1 MRIGGKRMPKQGEKK
16 KESNKKRHYFME
28 NVFAYLF
35 IFSLFFSAVLK
46 VPNLRFESAS
56 LTSSK
61 RLFEELIKAL

>member
-1 MRIGGKRMPKQGEKK
+1 
-16 KESNKKRHYFME
+16 ME

-35 IFSLFFSAVLK
+35 IFSIFFSAVLK

>member
-1 MRIGGKRMPKQGEKK
+1 
-16 KESNKKRHYFME
+16 ME
-28 NVFAYLF
+28 IVFAYLF

-46 VPNLRFESAS
+46 MPNLRFESAS

>member
-1 MRIGGKRMPKQGEKK
+1 
-16 KESNKKRHYFME
+16 ME

-56 LTSSK
+56 LMSSK

>member
-1 MRIGGKRMPKQGEKK
+1 
-16 KESNKKRHYFME
+16 ME

-56 LTSSK
+56 LTFSK
-61 RLFEELIKAL
+61 RPFEELIKAL

>member
-1 MRIGGKRMPKQGEKK
+1 
-16 KESNKKRHYFME
+16 ME

-61 RLFEELIKAL
+61 RLFEELINPHCSHSLCNSLIFNVRIF

>member
-1 MRIGGKRMPKQGEKK
+1 
-16 KESNKKRHYFME
+16 ME

-35 IFSLFFSAVLK
+35 IFSLLFSAVLK

-61 RLFEELIKAL
+61 RLFEELIKTL

>member
-1 MRIGGKRMPKQGEKK
+1 
-16 KESNKKRHYFME
+16 ME

-46 VPNLRFESAS
+46 VPNLRFERAS

-61 RLFEELIKAL
+61 RLFEEFIKAL

>member
-1 MRIGGKRMPKQGEKK
+1 
-16 KESNKKRHYFME
+16 ME

-35 IFSLFFSAVLK
+35 IFSLFLGAILK

>member
-1 MRIGGKRMPKQGEKK
+1 MEKI
-16 KESNKKRHYFME
+16 
-28 NVFAYLF
+28 FAYLF

-46 VPNLRFESAS
+46 VPNLLFESAS

>member
-1 MRIGGKRMPKQGEKK
+1 
-16 KESNKKRHYFME
+16 ME

-46 VPNLRFESAS
+46 VPNLRFERAS

-61 RLFEELIKAL
+61 MLFEELIKAL

>member
-1 MRIGGKRMPKQGEKK
+1 
-16 KESNKKRHYFME
+16 ME
-28 NVFAYLF
+28 DVFAYLF
-35 IFSLFFSAVLK
+35 IFSLFFSAILK

>member
-1 MRIGGKRMPKQGEKK
+1 
-16 KESNKKRHYFME
+16 ME

-35 IFSLFFSAVLK
+35 IFSLFFSAILK

-61 RLFEELIKAL
+61 RLFEELIKAI

>member
-1 MRIGGKRMPKQGEKK
+1 
-16 KESNKKRHYFME
+16 ME

-61 RLFEELIKAL
+61 RLFEELIKALHYCPRKSVNICLNTL

>member
-1 MRIGGKRMPKQGEKK
+1 
-16 KESNKKRHYFME
+16 ME

-35 IFSLFFSAVLK
+35 IFSLFFNAVLK

-61 RLFEELIKAL
+61 RLFEELIKAI

>member
-1 MRIGGKRMPKQGEKK
+1 
-16 KESNKKRHYFME
+16 ME
-28 NVFAYLF
+28 NIFAYLF

>member
-1 MRIGGKRMPKQGEKK
+1 
-16 KESNKKRHYFME
+16 ME
-28 NVFAYLF
+28 NVFVYLF

-61 RLFEELIKAL
+61 RLFEELIKAI

>member
-1 MRIGGKRMPKQGEKK
+1 
-16 KESNKKRHYFME
+16 ME

-46 VPNLRFESAS
+46 MPNLRFESAS

-61 RLFEELIKAL
+61 RLFDKTASILRVVNKNNK

>member
-1 MRIGGKRMPKQGEKK
+1 
-16 KESNKKRHYFME
+16 ME
-28 NVFAYLF
+28 IFFAYLF

-61 RLFEELIKAL
+61 RLFDELIKAL

>member
-1 MRIGGKRMPKQGEKK
+1 
-16 KESNKKRHYFME
+16 ME

-35 IFSLFFSAVLK
+35 IFSLFFSDVLK

>member
-1 MRIGGKRMPKQGEKK
+1 
-16 KESNKKRHYFME
+16 ME

-46 VPNLRFESAS
+46 VPNFRFESAA

>member
-1 MRIGGKRMPKQGEKK
+1 
-16 KESNKKRHYFME
+16 ME

-56 LTSSK
+56 VTSSK
-61 RLFEELIKAL
+61 RLFEELSKAL

>member
-1 MRIGGKRMPKQGEKK
+1 
-16 KESNKKRHYFME
+16 ME

-46 VPNLRFESAS
+46 VPNLRFESAY

-61 RLFEELIKAL
+61 RLFEELIWAL

>member
-1 MRIGGKRMPKQGEKK
+1 
-16 KESNKKRHYFME
+16 ME

-56 LTSSK
+56 LTSSM

>member
-1 MRIGGKRMPKQGEKK
+1 
-16 KESNKKRHYFME
+16 ME

-35 IFSLFFSAVLK
+35 IFSLFFSAVVK

>member
-1 MRIGGKRMPKQGEKK
+1 
-16 KESNKKRHYFME
+16 ME
-28 NVFAYLF
+28 NVFAYLV

>member
-1 MRIGGKRMPKQGEKK
+1 
-16 KESNKKRHYFME
+16 ME

-46 VPNLRFESAS
+46 VPNLRLESAS

>member
-1 MRIGGKRMPKQGEKK
+1 M
-16 KESNKKRHYFME
+16 ES
-28 NVFAYLF
+28 VFAYLF

-61 RLFEELIKAL
+61 RLFEELIKVL

>member
-1 MRIGGKRMPKQGEKK
+1 
-16 KESNKKRHYFME
+16 ME

-56 LTSSK
+56 LTSSN

>member
-1 MRIGGKRMPKQGEKK
+1 
-16 KESNKKRHYFME
+16 ME

-46 VPNLRFESAS
+46 VPNLRFESDS

>member
-1 MRIGGKRMPKQGEKK
+1 
-16 KESNKKRHYFME
+16 ME

-56 LTSSK
+56 LTSSFGPFDK
-61 RLFEELIKAL
+61 TTPFLRVVNKNNK

>member
-1 MRIGGKRMPKQGEKK
+1 
-16 KESNKKRHYFME
+16 ME

-46 VPNLRFESAS
+46 VPNLRFESAH

>member
-1 MRIGGKRMPKQGEKK
+1 
-16 KESNKKRHYFME
+16 ME

-46 VPNLRFESAS
+46 VPNLQCERAS

>member
-1 MRIGGKRMPKQGEKK
+1 
-16 KESNKKRHYFME
+16 ME

-46 VPNLRFESAS
+46 VPNLRFESTS